1 MAKVISKNKDAFFN
15 FELLENFEAGIQLKG
30 WEVKSIRA
38 GKVNLK
44 GSFCNFTKNE
54 LFISNMHVSLYMAVP
69 GDETAP
75 RKLLLHKKELEKIRN
90 ALKTKGMAVVAKT
103 LKWSNKGLVKVDIAI
118 ARGKTKYD
126 KRVTIKKRDEERLNN
141 NKYKF

>member
-15 FELLENFEAGIQLKG
+15 FEIMDTFEAGIQLKG

-44 GSFCNFTKNE
+44 GAFCSFRGNE
-54 LFISNMHVSLYMAVP
+54 IFVSNMHISLYMNIF

-75 RKLLLHKKELEKIRN
+75 RKLLLHKAQIKKIKEAVKV
-90 ALKTKGMAVVAKT
+90 KGNSIVAKT
-103 LKWSNKGLVKVDIAI
+103 LKWSSKGLLKIDIAI
-118 ARGKTKYD
+118 AKGRNKVD
-126 KRVTIKKRDEERLNN
+126 KREVIKKRDFERNQ
-141 NKYKF
+141 KKFY